1 MVPLASCQ
9 GLPSHLQEPFWAG
22 FKTSQASVQ
31 AVRPHL
37 VHRKCAPLIYWVSVN
52 FCMQPSCLLGAP
64 GVSFCPLHFLSVRG
78 TPGLSAPHQPQEAHS
93 RCLQAS
99 WNPSWNEVR
108 RKLSI
113 PLMVQVGWGQ
123 TESATPPPRKE
134 ALLSNLNFCH
144 LQHLLYLGHLEF
156 HLGTIGTSCP
166 GASAKI
172 QTGKVPY

>member
-37 VHRKCAPLIYWVSVN
+37 VHRKSAPLIHWVSIN
-52 FCMQPSCLLGAP
+52 FYMQPSCLLGAP

-93 RCLQAS
+93 RHLQAL

-108 RKLSI
+108 RKLPI

-123 TESATPPPRKE
+123 TESATPLSQGNPPVRLE
-134 ALLSNLNFCH
+134 LLSSSTPPLPRSPRIS
-144 LQHLLYLGHLEF
+144 LGNNWHFLSWG
-156 HLGTIGTSCP
+156 LS
-166 GASAKI
+166 
-172 QTGKVPY
+172 